1 MVRSSRPTKAI
12 CSTRD
17 ENHLVQRR
25 REVSSAVGGGD
36 RRQSLGRE
44 ARGCSTTRSDGERDV
59 IPSYVNEGAQCGGR
73 IGGDKRRH
81 EARRW
86 QECLMRDDAR
96 RREELYTLRSCSNTQ
111 IESRVQVSRS
121 EPKKNNWVKLHFAR
135 SGVRMKASSNGG
147 QMRPNQGTTDQTRP
161 IGFRLTKLALW
172 FRMT

>member
-1 MVRSSRPTKAI
+1 M
-12 CSTRD
+12 
-17 ENHLVQRR
+17 QRR

-73 IGGDKRRH
+73 IGGDKRRR
-81 EARRW
+81 EARRSLAGAPD
-86 QECLMRDDAR
+86 ERRDDAR

-111 IESRVQVSRS
+111 IESRVQVTSRS

-147 QMRPNQGTTDQTRP
+147 QTRPNQGTTDQTRP